1 MKAKIIVSV
10 VFYNSNKYADVNIT
24 KICIDVVNNTFCN
37 KIVI

>member
-10 VFYNSNKYADVNIT
+10 VFYNSNKCV
-24 KICIDVVNNTFCN
+24 DVVNNALCH

>member
-10 VFYNSNKYADVNIT
+10 VFYNSNKYVDVNFT
-24 KICIDVVNNTFCN
+24 KICIDVVNNALCH